1 MSFNINAKVV
11 LSGPERLDKIRNSI
25 KKKLGNLNVPL
36 TIDVGKGTQSA
47 LSNLNSQTQ
56 ALQKSMAA
64 LQAATKNVNKTYNR
78 YNSSSKSA
86 SNSNKNLAQ
95 ATNAVSNSFDRTAKS
110 AKQAGNQVEK
120 FGKDA
125 ALAIR
130 RFSAF
135 TLATGAV
142 FGFVQ
147 AVRTGV
153 SESISF
159 ERELSRITQ
168 VTGKTGNSIKRL
180 GSEIQG
186 LAASFGVSKKEIA
199 EVAVILAQT
208 GRGLDDI
215 QKSLAPLV
223 KTKLGPT
230 FKDLKSTTEGLV
242 AAQAQFGIQSK
253 DTGKILD
260 SLNAIAK
267 RFAVESDDLVSVIR
281 RAGGVFAEAN
291 KNAKLFAQ
299 GSGVAADAVSDQ
311 IQSFNELL
319 GIFTSVRSQT
329 RETADTI
336 STGLRTIFSR
346 LQRPTTIKF
355 LEQYGVQL
363 KVTEQDVKDFQNTT
377 AGGLISQGQLKQLQD
392 SVGDF
397 VGVSEAIRRIGVAA
411 KGLNNL
417 ELSKLVEE
425 LGGIRQ
431 VGKIIPALRNVD
443 KAIEA
448 TNILQYKL

>member
-425 LGGIRQ
+425 S
-431 VGKIIPALRNVD
+431 
-443 KAIEA
+443 
-448 TNILQYKL
+448 